1 MHKQVQRNKLSHD
14 HPHKCT
20 SPQHY
25 PSIKMGTTSHNN
37 NLEDNGQG
45 AAGGQ
50 RGGYGRGGGRPQCG
64 RGRGGTSITMPYIG
78 GNQLVPYVPGGMQQQ
93 PAPNTLNKKKWY
105 TNQNVCYTCGFDV
118 EDWHTSNSCPIKK
131 EGHQNGFTCTNY
143 MQYEQVGYP
152 FCKKAM
158 HKNIYPTF

>member
-1 MHKQVQRNKLSHD
+1 
-14 HPHKCT
+14 
-20 SPQHY
+20 
-25 PSIKMGTTSHNN
+25 
-37 NLEDNGQG
+37 
-45 AAGGQ
+45 
-50 RGGYGRGGGRPQCG
+50 
-64 RGRGGTSITMPYIG
+64 MPYIG
-78 GNQLVPYVPGGMQQQ
+78 GKQLLPYVPGGMQQQ